1 LSQISLRSR
10 QYPINND
17 DKASNLSIAEDY
29 RQEFHHTRIRK
40 KSRKE
45 PVPIF
50 CMISEPDWVQ
60 LKEHKTQLGAMKLV
74 HNGDYMRDQNR
85 SWDKFEKA

>member
-1 LSQISLRSR
+1 
-10 QYPINND
+10 
-17 DKASNLSIAEDY
+17 
-29 RQEFHHTRIRK
+29 
-40 KSRKE
+40 
-45 PVPIF
+45 
-50 CMISEPDWVQ
+50 MISEPDWVQ